1 MATAKE
7 LQIKRDEKVEVLIKK
22 VDLLLEKIEEV
33 IKNTEKKGKK

>member
-7 LQIKRDEKVEVLIKK
+7 LQIKRDEKVEVLLKK